1 MTPRTNTEA
10 HIAHIAAALDDLHQE
25 RDNLERQASIL
36 ALPWVVTSATL
47 EQARADVQGAIP
59 LLRRTARLST
69 AIAIVEA
76 ALETLKMLD
85 KDAP

>member
-1 MTPRTNTEA
+1 
-10 HIAHIAAALDDLHQE
+10 
-25 RDNLERQASIL
+25 
-36 ALPWVVTSATL
+36 VTSATL